1 MQFCK
6 HVKIKWKFQNI
17 EKKKKKKKKVK
28 KKKKKKKKKNVGLF
42 ISFAANVAQ
51 SCRNE

>member
-1 MQFCK
+1 MQFFK
-6 HVKIKWKFQNI
+6 HVKIKLNFKNI
-17 EKKKKKKKKVK
+17 E
-28 KKKKKKKKKNVGLF
+28 KKKKKNVGLF

>member
-17 EKKKKKKKKVK
+17 E
-28 KKKKKKKKKNVGLF
+28 KKKKKKKNVGLF

>member
-17 EKKKKKKKKVK
+17 E
-28 KKKKKKKKKNVGLF
+28 KKKKKKNVGLF